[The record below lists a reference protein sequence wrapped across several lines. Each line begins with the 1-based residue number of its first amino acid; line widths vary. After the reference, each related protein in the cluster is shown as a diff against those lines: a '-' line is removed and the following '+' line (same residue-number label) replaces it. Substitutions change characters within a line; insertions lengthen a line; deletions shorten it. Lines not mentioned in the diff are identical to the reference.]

1 MLVPRGYQEGD
12 IVSFKLTTGD
22 EIVARIID
30 SGPNG
35 FEIAKPCTVM
45 PGPQGMGL
53 IQSLFTADSDINIT
67 LSKDHVVMHALSID
81 QMQKHYIKTTTG
93 IEPVTRGSIIT

>member
-1 MLVPRGYQEGD
+1 
-12 IVSFKLTTGD
+12 LTTGD

>member
-1 MLVPRGYQEGD
+1 MLVSRGYQEGD

-67 LSKDHVVMHALSID
+67 LSKDPVVMHALSID